1 MKMLSKET
9 IEECRKNK
17 MIRELK
23 INSLK
28 FAIEKSEEM
37 ISESRLNEAELIFLR
52 RKIASSRQELEL
64 LYLLSEK
71 E

>member
-1 MKMLSKET
+1 MLSKET

>member
-1 MKMLSKET
+1 
-9 IEECRKNK
+9 